1 MAKALRIPL
10 DASLTT
16 LSEVPYTIS
25 FVIRKRQQL
34 DNLNE
39 LPKEK
44 RPPESMIWYSTP
56 EAIDDWIERVFD
68 KKAKHT
74 TELVIKEIEGT

>member
-1 MAKALRIPL
+1 MSKALHIPL
-10 DASLTT
+10 DRNIENLPD
-16 LSEVPYTIS
+16 VPYTIS

-44 RPPESMIWYSTP
+44 QPPEDMIWEGTS
-56 EAIDDWIERVFD
+56 EEIEDWINKVFD
-68 KKAKHT
+68 HNKGSNTA
-74 TELVIKEIEGT
+74 EFIIEDVED

>member
-1 MAKALRIPL
+1 LHIPL
-10 DASLTT
+10 DSRVRELADLPHT
-16 LSEVPYTIS
+16 LS

-44 RPPESMIWYSTP
+44 RPDDNLIWNGTS
-56 EAIDDWIERVFD
+56 EDLEDWISRVFD
-68 KKAKHT
+68 NKKQQT
-74 TELVIKEIEGT
+74 TELVISEVEG